1 MACLPPKSMM
11 EQVNAGKQR
20 VDARRGT
27 TVILDKMANDNAQ
40 DAKAFHSVHIGLA
53 LGGSFLVWQR
63 SAPFLKRRWRGLW
76 VPVFIHQLAKGLHG
90 LGGFFGEV
98 YIFISLV
105 CHANNP
111 VGMLGIHNGER

>member
-1 MACLPPKSMM
+1 M
-11 EQVNAGKQR
+11 
-20 VDARRGT
+20 
-27 TVILDKMANDNAQ
+27 
-40 DAKAFHSVHIGLA
+40 
-53 LGGSFLVWQR
+53 
-63 SAPFLKRRWRGLW
+63 KRRWRGLW

-111 VGMLGIHNGER
+111 VGMLGIHNGNIVICSASFVPETGEFDTATQTALEAWQIANNITPLGVVDDSVWKQLKAGANIS